1 MKHKAVEFLS
11 REQIREFTTPSTA
24 QGLWVVLKT
33 WLVIAAAFALV
44 AWQTNPI
51 TILLAVVVLGS
62 RQLSLAIIMHEGAHK
77 TLVSPRWLNEFLGQW
92 FGAAAIAQDMHLY
105 RVHHM
110 KHHGRTGH
118 DDDPDLRLAAGFPVT
133 KASMRRKIFRDLNGS
148 TGIKNLV
155 GSVMMAARLWV
166 YNVSGERPPR
176 FQPQRSVAQKTKDA
190 IVGLTPTVIS
200 NAAMLLLLSQLASA
214 WLYWLWLAAYLFFY
228 PLVLRVRSI
237 AEHAM
242 TTDPDDA
249 LNNSRTTYGRWWERQ
264 LFAPLNVNY
273 HLEHHMLPTA
283 PFYQLPH
290 MHAALK
296 AAGAFKQTAAVE
308 KTYADVM
315 RAAASANAA

>member
-1 MKHKAVEFLS
+1 MKNKAVNFLS
-11 REQIREFTTPSTA
+11 KEQIREFTQTSTS

-44 AWQTNPI
+44 AWQPNII
-51 TILLAVVVLGS
+51 TVLLALFMLGS

-77 TLVSPRWLNEFLGQW
+77 TLASSLWLNDFLGQW
-92 FGAAAIAQDMHLY
+92 FGAAGIGQDMYLY

-118 DDDPDLRLAAGFPVT
+118 PDDPDFRLADGFPVS
-133 KASMRRKIFRDLNGS
+133 KASMRRKLTRDVIGS
-148 TGIKNLV
+148 TGIKNLI
-155 GSVMMAARLWV
+155 GSVLMASRYWV
-166 YNVSGERPPR
+166 YNVSGERPPVYAPER
-176 FQPQRSVAQKTKDA
+176 TATQKLADA
-190 IVGLTPTVIS
+190 IKGLAPTVIV
-200 NAAMLLLLSQLASA
+200 NVLLFAALAIAASG
-214 WLYWLWLAAYLFFY
+214 WLYLLWLTAYLTIY

-273 HLEHHMLPTA
+273 HLEHHMLPTV
-283 PFYQLPH
+283 PFYQLPK

-296 AAGAFKQTAAVE
+296 AAGAFNNGGEVVN
-308 KTYADVM
+308 TYTEVM
-315 RAAASANAA
+315 RRAASV